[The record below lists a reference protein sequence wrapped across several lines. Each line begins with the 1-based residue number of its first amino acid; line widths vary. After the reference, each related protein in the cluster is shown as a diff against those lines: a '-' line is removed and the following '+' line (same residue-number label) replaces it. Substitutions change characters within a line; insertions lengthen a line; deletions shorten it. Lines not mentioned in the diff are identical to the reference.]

1 MHARGQHS
9 RCTWVGALPHL
20 VTLENGDED
29 HQPRSGS
36 APAARAVL
44 LPQIAQHS
52 EHGHQLCSPSA
63 VCVACAGFGARAVRC
78 ARCWLTCKR
87 RSIGPTRPERRA
99 LQSRLSCDAM
109 SRLPAASSS
118 AAQPADLV
126 TPASVSPLQ
135 YDCAPKPGSRSGGLS
150 VNWRGWRKQGKPC
163 APMRGSLSCA
173 QAAAEE

>member
-1 MHARGQHS
+1 MG
-9 RCTWVGALPHL
+9 RCFPHL

-52 EHGHQLCSPSA
+52 EHGHQLCSPCA
-63 VCVACAGFGARAVRC
+63 VCVACAGCGARAVRC
-78 ARCWLTCKR
+78 ARCWLTCKC
-87 RSIGPTRPERRA
+87 RSIAPTRLERRA

-118 AAQPADLV
+118 AAQPAD
-126 TPASVSPLQ
+126 SVYQPFLSPLQ
-135 YDCAPKPGSRSGGLS
+135 YDCPNCSSHMPTQGAKLS
-150 VNWRGWRKQGKPC
+150 FTPPERANALQHSQ
-163 APMRGSLSCA
+163 SLPLDSN
-173 QAAAEE
+173 ESI

>member
-1 MHARGQHS
+1 MSPSCTRTSTVERSDRMHARGQHS
-9 RCTWVGALPHL
+9 RCTWVGAFPHL

-52 EHGHQLCSPSA
+52 EHVHQLCGPCA
-63 VCVACAGFGARAVRC
+63 VCVACAGCGAHAVRC
-78 ARCWLTCKR
+78 ARCWLTCKCK
-87 RSIGPTRPERRA
+87 SIAPTRPERRA

-118 AAQPADLV
+118 AAQPADLL
-126 TPASVSPLQ
+126 TPAFGSP
-135 YDCAPKPGSRSGGLS
+135 YESDPS
-150 VNWRGWRKQGKPC
+150 NW
-163 APMRGSLSCA
+163 M
-173 QAAAEE
+173 AAR